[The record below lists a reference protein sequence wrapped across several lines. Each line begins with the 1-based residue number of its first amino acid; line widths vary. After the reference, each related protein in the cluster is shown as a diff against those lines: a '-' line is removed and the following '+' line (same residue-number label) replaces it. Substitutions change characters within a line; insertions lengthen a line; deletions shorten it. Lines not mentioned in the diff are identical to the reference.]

1 MSTAVKTSG
10 SRNGVSRV
18 GRREAES
25 LDIGTASGPIAANLR
40 TMETLYLAAMLEEA
54 RVFVVV
60 DRLAAMFSTG
70 LVPLS
75 SGPAAGAL
83 YRFWKSHSTQLT
95 TAQRHTVY
103 ARAFGLP
110 GGEPGVLPN
119 REFDD
124 LWLRFLG
131 TLGMYSA
138 ELQALPATARSVT
151 TEEVRR
157 AGWAL
162 AVNLSR
168 HGTGLSA
175 FAATDLKEDLAL
187 ILEILSDAEVQKAF
201 GAGDRW
207 QLVECL
213 AADASARRPNIHR
226 SRIRAEN
233 GPIIIRW
240 LANHRNLLARP
251 GAKILRES
259 QIRERR
265 VAVSYERRQNNPTD
279 FDLVNACE
287 RWLSVTGTQDAVLS
301 N

>member
-1 MSTAVKTSG
+1 M
-10 SRNGVSRV
+10 
-18 GRREAES
+18 
-25 LDIGTASGPIAANLR
+25 
-40 TMETLYLAAMLEEA
+40 
-54 RVFVVV
+54 
-60 DRLAAMFSTG
+60 
-70 LVPLS
+70 
-75 SGPAAGAL
+75 
-83 YRFWKSHSTQLT
+83 
-95 TAQRHTVY
+95 
-103 ARAFGLP
+103 
-110 GGEPGVLPN
+110 LPN

-187 ILEILSDAEVQKAF
+187 ILEILSDAEVQRAF

-226 SRIRAEN
+226 SRIRA
-233 GPIIIRW
+233 GPRQQVPVIRQPSDDDRAV
-240 LANHRNLLARP
+240 LRSGGFDALRGNFVGDHARNVLLSLSRH
-251 GAKILRES
+251 
-259 QIRERR
+259 
-265 VAVSYERRQNNPTD
+265 AVSRPMMPAKTTPSPTLRNGRD
-279 FDLVNACE
+279 
-287 RWLSVTGTQDAVLS
+287 RSGR
-301 N
+301 